1 MDRSP
6 GFASAATYLNAL
18 FRQRFRYGYETEFLT
33 LAYDE
38 QLVGSLN
45 KRHAVTENISEN
57 ILPLPPF
64 VGTQFQVL
72 FHSLLKGSFHL
83 SLTVLV
89 HYRSPRSI

>member
-6 GFASAATYLNAL
+6 GFASAAGY
-18 FRQRFRYGYETEFLT
+18 FRPFQTRFRYGYDSENLT
-33 LAYDE
+33 LASYE

-45 KRHAVTENISEN
+45 KRHAVTEIHPKMYSA
-57 ILPLPPF
+57 PT
-64 VGTQFQVL
+64 VCRHAVSGL